1 MKTLASILVLLAST
15 TVQAAPKRNPI
26 TCEGIAELH
35 DKAVSSKMA
44 GPYSPSRIEQ
54 HPGSWGAIP
63 APLQALPKGAKF
75 CGSAVA
81 FWAAKSTPAA
91 VTADYVSTLWDK
103 EITDF
108 YAPIAAKMGCTLLPM
123 DTSEGAYTTHS
134 RTTMKCPNHIAYTIS
149 APQET
154 FISIAVSG
162 Y

>member
-1 MKTLASILVLLAST
+1 MKTLASILLLLAST
-15 TVQAAPKRNPI
+15 AHAAPKRNPI
-26 TCEGIAELH
+26 TCEEIAALH
-35 DKAVSSKMA
+35 EQAVSKKMA

-63 APLQALPKGAKF
+63 APLQALPKGAKL
-75 CGSAVA
+75 CGSAKA
-81 FWAAKSTPAA
+81 FWADKSAPPL

-103 EITDF
+103 EIVAF

-123 DTSEGAYTTHS
+123 DTSEDTYATHS
-134 RTTMKCPNHIAYTIS
+134 RTTMKCPNHVAYTIS

>member
-1 MKTLASILVLLAST
+1 MKMLASVLLLLASAT
-15 TVQAAPKRNPI
+15 AQAAPKRNPI
-26 TCEGIAELH
+26 TCEGIAALH
-35 DKAVSSKMA
+35 AEAVSKKMA
-44 GPYSPSRIEQ
+44 GPYSPSRFEE

-81 FWAAKSTPAA
+81 FWADKSTPGALSAA
-91 VTADYVSTLWDK
+91 YVSELWDK
-103 EITDF
+103 DIVAF

-123 DTSEGAYTTHS
+123 DTSEDGYATHS
-134 RTTMKCPNHIAYTIS
+134 RTTMKCPKHVSYTIS

-154 FISIAVSG
+154 YISIAVSG